1 MTFLESSS
9 RVPGPFLI
17 LGISAAAYG
26 VYLLFFYKRDK
37 GRPQVNRSVALVRK
51 NSTSL
56 DGASAVEVARRIF
69 TEEEV
74 TLVKVE
80 RINHDCKLLRFAFA
94 DSGTDHRGHPRLVL
108 GQHVSLQAEINREV
122 VVRPYTPVT
131 LPGQRG
137 YFEVMVKRYELG
149 KMSAFLHLLEVGKKV
164 RVRYPVGSF
173 VYEANTLAETLGLVG
188 AGSGIT
194 PLLQLIRGVLAN
206 PEDRT
211 SLFLL
216 YQNRFEA
223 DILVREEL
231 VRLAAEHPT
240 RLRVVFSLSN
250 PPTEWQAQDP
260 QRHIAGH
267 LRQDHLATHLP
278 KPGPHCKILLC
289 GPGGFNKGI
298 TAMLTG
304 LGFERS
310 MLVKF

>member
-1 MTFLESSS
+1 MTFLESSAK
-9 RVPGPFLI
+9 VPGPFLI
-17 LGISAAAYG
+17 LGLSAAAYG
-26 VYLLFFYKRDK
+26 VYLLFFYRRDRS
-37 GRPQVNRSVALVRK
+37 RPQVNRSVALVRK

-80 RINHDCKLLRFAFA
+80 RVNHDCKLLRFAFA
-94 DSGTDHRGHPRLVL
+94 DSGTDHRGQPRLVL

-137 YFEVMVKRYELG
+137 YFEVLVKRYELG
-149 KMSAFLHLLEVGKKV
+149 KMSAHLHLLEVGKKV

-173 VYEANTLAETLGLVG
+173 VYEANHLADTLGLVG

-211 SLFLL
+211 SLILV
-216 YQNRFEA
+216 YQNRAEG

-231 VRLAAEHPT
+231 VRLATEHPD
-240 RLRVVFSLSN
+240 RLRVVFALSN
-250 PPTEWQAQDP
+250 PPGDWQAQDP
-260 QRHIAGH
+260 QRHLSGH
-267 LRQDHLATHLP
+267 LRQDHLAAHLP
-278 KPGPHCKILLC
+278 QPGPRCKILLC

-298 TAMLTG
+298 SAMLTS
-304 LGFERS
+304 LGYDRG
-310 MLVKF
+310 MLIKF